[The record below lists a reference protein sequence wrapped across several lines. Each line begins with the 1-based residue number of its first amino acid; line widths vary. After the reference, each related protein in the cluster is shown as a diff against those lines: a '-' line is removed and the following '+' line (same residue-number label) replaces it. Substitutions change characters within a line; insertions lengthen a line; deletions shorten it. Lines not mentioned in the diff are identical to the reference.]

1 MKMDKQV
8 MLVLQKVLE
17 EKNMTRYELAKRAD
31 TSFQVIDKY
40 YKNKLERYDKDILLR
55 ICIALDCE
63 VGDIIKIL

>member
-1 MKMDKQV
+1 MDKQV